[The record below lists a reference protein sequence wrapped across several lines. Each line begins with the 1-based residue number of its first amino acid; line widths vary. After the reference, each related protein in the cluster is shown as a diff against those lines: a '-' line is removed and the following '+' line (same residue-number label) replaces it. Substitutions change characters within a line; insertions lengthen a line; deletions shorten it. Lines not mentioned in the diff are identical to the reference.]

1 MTATNTPT
9 QTSTSTD
16 TPTPTITPTSVG
28 VLLIVINEVAWSGT
42 AAQGNDEWIELY
54 NPNSFAVNMTDWTLV
69 TGSSSLTIT
78 LTGLIPAGGFFLLER
93 ANDST
98 VSDILADQIYSGANL
113 NNAGDVL
120 LLKDPGGNIIDSANG
135 NGGAWPGGS
144 AAPNHHSM
152 ERINAS
158 LPDADANWVSN
169 DEVHRNGLDAN
180 GEPINGTPRQM
191 NSMTFLPTPT
201 PTETGT
207 PTSTPTVM
215 PTHTATSTPTATLT
229 PTATRT
235 PTLTGTPTNTP
246 TPTRTPPATQTPTAT
261 DTPTVMPTHTATS
274 TPTATLT
281 PTATRT
287 PTLTGTPTNTPT
299 PTRTPT
305 PTQTPTAT
313 RTPTLTGTPTNTP
326 TPTRTPTATQTS
338 TATNTSTVTPT
349 HTAASTPTA
358 TLTPTAT
365 RTPTLTGTPTNTL
378 THTPTVTRTPTVT
391 SSPTSTATN
400 TATSTVV
407 PSATPP
413 AGCSLFASVDVP
425 KAISDPTSANPISVP
440 GEVDSVLVIPEP
452 GVIIA
457 DLSVRLD
464 RLLHTATGDL
474 QISLMPPDGR
484 TILIVDSVGG
494 SGDNFIN
501 THLNDRHLTP
511 IVSGAAPFT
520 GDFSPDNPLSQLQ
533 GLVSAGTW
541 KLHIVDRRPADI
553 GTLNAWTLEVCG
565 SPAPRKV
572 YLPLVVHLTPTVSS
586 GSAPHGTR
594 LADRTPTHSR
604 RPQ

>member
-1 MTATNTPT
+1 
-9 QTSTSTD
+9 
-16 TPTPTITPTSVG
+16 

-120 LLKDPGGNIIDSANG
+120 LLKDPGGNIIDSANV

-144 AAPNHHSM
+144 AAPNHLSM

-215 PTHTATSTPTATLT
+215 PTHTAT
-229 PTATRT
+229 
-235 PTLTGTPTNTP
+235 
-246 TPTRTPPATQTPTAT
+246 
-261 DTPTVMPTHTATS
+261 
-274 TPTATLT
+274 
-281 PTATRT
+281 
-287 PTLTGTPTNTPT
+287 
-299 PTRTPT
+299 
-305 PTQTPTAT
+305 
-313 RTPTLTGTPTNTP
+313 
-326 TPTRTPTATQTS
+326 
-338 TATNTSTVTPT
+338 
-349 HTAASTPTA
+349 STPTA